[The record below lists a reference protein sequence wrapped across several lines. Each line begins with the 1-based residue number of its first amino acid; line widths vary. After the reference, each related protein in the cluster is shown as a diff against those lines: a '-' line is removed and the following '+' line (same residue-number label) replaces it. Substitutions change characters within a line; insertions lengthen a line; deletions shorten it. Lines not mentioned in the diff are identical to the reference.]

1 MSKISIELMS
11 TDRVSEHLELASLV
25 YDTAQVIEKKHFT
38 WKHCESPYGASLCV
52 ALRTDDTKLAGRMLL
67 QPRLFLVDS
76 DSFLKGATITD
87 LVIDPKHRS
96 ASHLIGMVKAAKSP
110 AGISL
115 VIHTSNEVSDP
126 LYRQLF
132 KFKSEVDLRALG
144 LPVGIYRFLKR
155 YISNPQL
162 RRGIDILTMSP
173 IRLGLSAWARMQSFF
188 TKMRFD
194 ARPPDVELDAI
205 LKEFRSVAGP
215 HFERTPEFMKWR
227 FNDSPL
233 FPIHIEWLWHGDEC
247 LGYMAW
253 QRIEKREL
261 QVFTIADL
269 VTRRPLN
276 ISQARAFKLLSIR
289 LCIERGMDAIF
300 TLVNTKNPMLN
311 GLASFPFLSIP
322 ESQLPH
328 PSPMYF
334 HVDAKDFPHDR
345 RGSTFVSLADL
356 DFF

>member
-1 MSKISIELMS
+1 MSSVSIELMS
-11 TDRVSEHLELASLV
+11 ADRVSEHLELASLV
-25 YDTAQVIEKKHFT
+25 YDTPQVIEKLHFT
-38 WKHCESPYGASLCV
+38 WKHCASPYGVSLCV
-52 ALRTDDTKLAGRMLL
+52 ALRTDDAKLAGRMLL
-67 QPRLFLVDS
+67 QPRQFWAATDS
-76 DSFLKGATITD
+76 VLTGATITD
-87 LVIDPKHRS
+87 LVVDPKHRS
-96 ASHLIGMVKAAKSP
+96 ATHLIGMIKAAKSP

-132 KFKSEVDLRALG
+132 KFKSEVELQALG
-144 LPVGIYRFLKR
+144 IPVSLFRFLKR
-155 YISNPQL
+155 YTSNSQL
-162 RRGIDILTMSP
+162 RRGLDMLTMAP
-173 IRLGLSAWARMQSFF
+173 IRLGLRAWAKTQSLFS
-188 TKMRFD
+188 KVRFD
-194 ARPPDVELDAI
+194 ARPSDAELDAI
-205 LKEFRSVAGP
+205 LKEFRSCAGP

-233 FPIHIEWLWHGDEC
+233 FPIHIEWLWHGNEC

-276 ISQARAFKLLSIR
+276 ASQAKAVKLLTIR
-289 LCIERGMDAIF
+289 LCIEHGMDAVF
-300 TLVNTKNPMLN
+300 TLVNTKNPMLE

-334 HVDAKDFPHDR
+334 HVDAKNFPLDQ
-345 RGSTFVSLADL
+345 RGVTFVSLADL